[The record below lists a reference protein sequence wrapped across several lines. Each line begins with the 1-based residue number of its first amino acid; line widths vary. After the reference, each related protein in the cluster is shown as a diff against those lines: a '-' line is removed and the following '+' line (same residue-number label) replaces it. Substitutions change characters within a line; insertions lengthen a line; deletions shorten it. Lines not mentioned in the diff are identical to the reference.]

1 MASHVLSFVVESG
14 EPDFSAIADDVVTA
28 LRADGHN
35 PTEVRW
41 TSDAGEV
48 VKPVEPES
56 TEPDPGGPDIP
67 PPDGSPGEQ
76 ELPLETPDEDEETL

>member
-48 VKPVEPES
+48 VKPVEPEV
-56 TEPDPGGPDIP
+56 EPPANGGAAQ
-67 PPDGSPGEQ
+67 E
-76 ELPLETPDEDEETL
+76 ELPLDTETPDEDEETL